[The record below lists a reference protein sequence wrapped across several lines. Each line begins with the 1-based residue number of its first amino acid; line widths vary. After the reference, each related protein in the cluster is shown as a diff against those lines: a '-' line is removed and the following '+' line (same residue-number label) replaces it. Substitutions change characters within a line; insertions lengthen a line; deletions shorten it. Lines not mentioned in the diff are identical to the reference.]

1 MNADSGMAYNYAT
14 GKIAILSQ
22 ENAAVWVGT
31 IVHALSFIYL
41 PSFRKLECLSPFRPT
56 TKYLLTGQLRC
67 L

>member
-31 IVHALSFIYL
+31 IVHAPSFIYHHSENSNASL
-41 PSFRKLECLSPFRPT
+41 RSVPLRNT
-56 TKYLLTGQLRC
+56 YLLVS
-67 L
+67 